1 MKFISNF
8 CLYLIGIVIGLTIGS
23 VIFES
28 NVSIYSWVSA
38 IGLAIVTTL
47 ISNHYG
53 GKHDE

>member
-8 CLYLIGIVIGLTIGS
+8 CLYLIGIVIGLTTGS